1 MLVKN
6 RLGLVIAGGGG
17 KGAYFIGV
25 WRALREYGI
34 ENNITDISG
43 TSVGALN
50 AVLFAQGNYE
60 IAESIWL
67 NISTEDILKFDI
79 KKILAGIAGMS
90 ISKALVS
97 SILPILIQGYGN
109 SIFSREGLLNIIE
122 DNVDLNYISASEK
135 SIYAATYDI
144 VSFQSE
150 YFKINNEDKD
160 NIKKILLAS
169 SALPVIFEPQE
180 VNGSYYYDGG
190 LKDNVPLKPLYDNGV
205 RNFIVVHL
213 SRDSLIE
220 RESFKDSNIIE
231 IIPNESQGNLI
242 TGTLDFS
249 KEGSQKRI
257 QQGYY
262 DTVKMLKPI
271 YEMGLVQAKIGKT
284 LNKIKQ
290 DNYSFEVE
298 KTNIL
303 NQRQTLKD
311 ELNALLKDM

>member
-1 MLVKN
+1 MKN
-6 RLGLVIAGGGG
+6 RVGLIIAGGGG

-25 WRALREYGI
+25 WKALREYGI

-67 NISTEDILKFDI
+67 NISMNDILKFDI
-79 KKILAGIAGMS
+79 KKIITGIASLS

-97 SILPILIQGYGN
+97 SMLPILIQGYGN
-109 SIFSREGLLNIIE
+109 SIFSRQGLLKIIE
-122 DNVDLNYISASEK
+122 DNVDLNYISSSEK
-135 SIYAATYDI
+135 TIYAATYDI
-144 VSFQSE
+144 VNFQSE
-150 YFKINNEDKD
+150 YFKINNEDND

-169 SALPVIFEPQE
+169 SALPIIFEPQE
-180 VNGSYYYDGG
+180 VNGKYYYDGG
-190 LKDNVPLKPLYDNGV
+190 LRDNIPIKPLYDDDV

-220 RESFKDSNIIE
+220 REKFKDSNIIE
-231 IIPNESQGNLI
+231 IVPNESQGDLF

-249 KEGSQKRI
+249 KEGARKRI
-257 QQGYY
+257 QQGYN
-262 DTVKMLKPI
+262 DAVKMLKPI

-284 LNKIKQ
+284 LNKLKQ
-290 DNYSFEVE
+290 DNCSFEVE
-298 KTNIL
+298 KTKLL

-311 ELNALLKDM
+311 ELNALLNDI